1 MNNKADNSSLA
12 DTTMSLG
19 DHLEE
24 LRFRIIYSLIGFGIT
39 AAICMSFGK
48 YLIKF
53 IEVPYLKVMGNS
65 ARMQIISPAEGF
77 MSYMEIAMIA
87 ALIISSP
94 WIFYNLWKFVSV
106 GLYPHEKKYVY
117 IAVPLCSLLFV
128 AGSLLF
134 IFIIAPATLR
144 FLVYI
149 NEELLNASSNFTFT
163 NYISFMAN
171 MTLVFGLA
179 FQTPIAI
186 FVLVRTGI
194 VPADA
199 FKKYRIYVFLIV
211 VVISSAVI
219 PGSDPISLFAM
230 AIPVYLLFELG
241 LFLSWLSEQR
251 AKSRQSQD
259 A

>member
-1 MNNKADNSSLA
+1 MDNKEDKSNIP

-24 LRFRIIYSLIGFGIT
+24 LRFRIIYAVIGFGI
-39 AAICMSFGK
+39 AAAVCMIFGK
-48 YLIKF
+48 YLIAF
-53 IEVPYLKVMGNS
+53 IEVPYIKIMGDKAQLQS
-65 ARMQIISPAEGF
+65 IDPAEGF

-87 ALIISSP
+87 ALVISSP
-94 WIFYNLWKFVSV
+94 WIFYHLWKFVSV

-117 IAVPLCSLLFV
+117 VAVPMCSLLFA
-128 AGSLLF
+128 AGALLF
-134 IFIIAPATLR
+134 IFIIAPATLQFFVYFNTE
-144 FLVYI
+144 FLRV
-149 NEELLNASSNFTFT
+149 SSNFTFT

-171 MTLVFGLA
+171 MMLIFGLS

-186 FVLVRTGI
+186 FVLIRTGI
-194 VPADA
+194 VEADT

-241 LFLSWLSEQR
+241 LFLSWFSAR
-251 AKSRQSQD
+251 KAKENESQNV
-259 A
+259 

>member
-1 MNNKADNSSLA
+1 MNNKADKSTIP

-24 LRFRIIYSLIGFGIT
+24 LRFRIIYALVGFGIA
-39 AAICMSFGK
+39 AAICMIFGK
-48 YLIKF
+48 YLVAF
-53 IEVPYLKVMGNS
+53 IEVPYIRIMGDKAQLQS
-65 ARMQIISPAEGF
+65 IDPAEGF

-87 ALIISSP
+87 ALVISSP
-94 WIFYNLWKFVSV
+94 WIFYHLWKFVSV
-106 GLYPHEKKYVY
+106 GLYPHEKRYVY
-117 IAVPLCSLLFV
+117 IAVPLCSMLFV
-128 AGSLLF
+128 AGALLF
-134 IFIIAPATLR
+134 IFIIAPATLNFFVYFNTE
-144 FLVYI
+144 FLRV
-149 NEELLNASSNFTFT
+149 SSNFTFT

-171 MTLVFGLA
+171 MMLIFGLS

-186 FVLVRTGI
+186 FVLIRTGI
-194 VPADA
+194 VSPDT

-241 LFLSWLSEQR
+241 LFLSWLAERR
-251 AKSRQSQD
+251 AKSLEGRD
-259 A
+259 T

>member
-1 MNNKADNSSLA
+1 MNSKADKSTIP

-24 LRFRIIYSLIGFGIT
+24 LRFRIIYALVGFGIA
-39 AAICMSFGK
+39 AAICMIFGQ
-48 YLIKF
+48 YLITF
-53 IEVPYLKVMGNS
+53 IEVPYINAMGEN
-65 ARMQIISPAEGF
+65 ARLQSIDPAEGF
-77 MSYMEIAMIA
+77 ISYMEIAMVA
-87 ALIISSP
+87 AMVISSP
-94 WIFYNLWKFVSV
+94 WIFYHLWKFVSV
-106 GLYPHEKKYVY
+106 GLYPHEKRYVY

-134 IFIIAPATLR
+134 VFVIAPATLKFFVYFNEK
-144 FLVYI
+144 FLKV
-149 NEELLNASSNFTFT
+149 SSNFTFT

-171 MTLVFGLA
+171 MMLIFGLA

-186 FVLVRTGI
+186 FVLIRTGI
-194 VPADA
+194 VPAES

-241 LFLSWLSEQR
+241 LFLSWLAERR
-251 AKSRQSQD
+251 AKSLEERNT
-259 A
+259 

>member
-1 MNNKADNSSLA
+1 MNSKADKSTIP

-24 LRFRIIYSLIGFGIT
+24 LRFRIIYALAGFGIA
-39 AAICMSFGK
+39 AAICMFFGQ
-48 YLIKF
+48 YLITL
-53 IEVPYLKVMGNS
+53 IEVPYIKAMGEN
-65 ARMQIISPAEGF
+65 ARLQSIDPAEGF
-77 MSYMEIAMIA
+77 ISYMEIAMIA
-87 ALIISSP
+87 ALVISSP
-94 WIFYNLWKFVSV
+94 WVFYHLWKFVSV

-128 AGSLLF
+128 SGALLF
-134 IFIIAPATLR
+134 IFIIAPATLKFFVYFNTE
-144 FLVYI
+144 FLRV
-149 NEELLNASSNFTFT
+149 SSNFTFT

-171 MTLVFGLA
+171 MMLIFGIA

-186 FVLVRTGI
+186 FVLIRTGI
-194 VPADA
+194 VTAES

-211 VVISSAVI
+211 VVLSSAVI

-230 AIPVYLLFELG
+230 TIPVYLLFELG
-241 LFLSWLSEQR
+241 LFLSWLAERR
-251 AKSRQSQD
+251 AKSLEGRG

>member
-1 MNNKADNSSLA
+1 MNNKADKSTIP
-12 DTTMSLG
+12 DTTMSLW

-24 LRFRIIYSLIGFGIT
+24 LRFRIIYALVGFGI
-39 AAICMSFGK
+39 AAAVCMIFGK
-48 YLIKF
+48 YLVAF
-53 IEVPYLKVMGNS
+53 IEVPYIRIMGDKAQLQS
-65 ARMQIISPAEGF
+65 IDPAEGF

-87 ALIISSP
+87 ALVISSP
-94 WIFYNLWKFVSV
+94 WIFYHLWKFVSV
-106 GLYPHEKKYVY
+106 GLYPHEKRYVY
-117 IAVPLCSLLFV
+117 IAVPLCSSLFA
-128 AGSLLF
+128 AGALLF
-134 IFIIAPATLR
+134 IFIIAPATLQFFVYFNR
-144 FLVYI
+144 EFLRV
-149 NEELLNASSNFTFT
+149 SSNFTFT

-171 MTLVFGLA
+171 MMLIFGLS

-186 FVLVRTGI
+186 FVLIRTGI
-194 VPADA
+194 VSPDT

-241 LFLSWLSEQR
+241 LFLSWLAERR
-251 AKSRQSQD
+251 AKSLESKD

>member
-1 MNNKADNSSLA
+1 MNNKADNSTLPE
-12 DTTMSLG
+12 TTMSLG

-24 LRFRIIYSLIGFGIT
+24 LRFRIIYSLIGFGI
-39 AAICMSFGK
+39 AAGICMFFGK

-65 ARMQIISPAEGF
+65 TRMQIIAPAEGF

-87 ALIISSP
+87 ALVISSP
-94 WIFYNLWKFVSV
+94 WIFFHLWKFVSM

-117 IAVPLCSLLFV
+117 IAVPLCSGLFI

-149 NEELLNASSNFTFT
+149 NEELLNANSNFTFT

-171 MTLVFGLA
+171 MTLIFGLA

-186 FVLVRTGI
+186 FILVRTGI
-194 VPADA
+194 VPAES

-241 LFLSWLSEQR
+241 LFLSWLSEKH

-259 A
+259 I

>member
-1 MNNKADNSSLA
+1 MNNKTDKSTIP

-24 LRFRIIYSLIGFGIT
+24 LRFRIIYALVGFSI
-39 AAICMSFGK
+39 AAAVCMIFGK
-48 YLIKF
+48 YLVAF
-53 IEVPYLKVMGNS
+53 IEVPYIKIMGDKAQLQS
-65 ARMQIISPAEGF
+65 IDPAEGF

-87 ALIISSP
+87 ALVISSP
-94 WIFYNLWKFVSV
+94 WIFYHLWKFVSV

-117 IAVPLCSLLFV
+117 IAVPMCSLLFA
-128 AGSLLF
+128 AGALLF
-134 IFIIAPATLR
+134 IFIIAPATLQFFVYFNTE
-144 FLVYI
+144 FLQV
-149 NEELLNASSNFTFT
+149 SSNFTFT

-171 MTLVFGLA
+171 MMLIFGLS

-186 FVLVRTGI
+186 FILIRTGI
-194 VPADA
+194 VSAET

-219 PGSDPISLFAM
+219 PGSDPVSLFAM
-230 AIPVYLLFELG
+230 TIPVYLLFELG
-241 LFLSWLSEQR
+241 LFMSWLAER
-251 AKSRQSQD
+251 KAKSLESKD

>member
-1 MNNKADNSSLA
+1 MNNKADKSTIP

-24 LRFRIIYSLIGFGIT
+24 LRFRIIYALVGFGI
-39 AAICMSFGK
+39 AAAVCMIFGK
-48 YLIKF
+48 YLIAF
-53 IEVPYLKVMGNS
+53 IEVPYIKIMGDKAQLQS
-65 ARMQIISPAEGF
+65 IDPAEGF

-87 ALIISSP
+87 ALVISSP
-94 WIFYNLWKFVSV
+94 WIFYHLWKFVSV

-117 IAVPLCSLLFV
+117 IAVPMCSLLFA
-128 AGSLLF
+128 AGALLF
-134 IFIIAPATLR
+134 IFVIAPATLQFFVYFNTE
-144 FLVYI
+144 FLRV
-149 NEELLNASSNFTFT
+149 SSNFTFT

-171 MTLVFGLA
+171 MMLIFGLS

-186 FVLVRTGI
+186 FVLIRTGI
-194 VPADA
+194 VSADT

-230 AIPVYLLFELG
+230 TIPVYLLFELG
-241 LFLSWLSEQR
+241 LFLSWLAERR
-251 AKSRQSQD
+251 AKSLESKN

>member
-1 MNNKADNSSLA
+1 MNNKADNSTIP
-12 DTTMSLG
+12 DITMSLG

-24 LRFRIIYSLIGFGIT
+24 LRVRIIYAVVGFGIA
-39 AAICMSFGK
+39 AAICMIFGK
-48 YLIKF
+48 YLIAF
-53 IEVPYLKVMGNS
+53 IEVPYIKIMGDKAQLQS
-65 ARMQIISPAEGF
+65 IDPAEGF

-87 ALIISSP
+87 ALVISSP
-94 WIFYNLWKFVSV
+94 WIFYHLWKFVSV

-117 IAVPLCSLLFV
+117 IAVPMCSLLFA
-128 AGSLLF
+128 AGALLF
-134 IFIIAPATLR
+134 IFVIAPATLQFFVYFNTE
-144 FLVYI
+144 FLRV
-149 NEELLNASSNFTFT
+149 SSNFTFT

-171 MTLVFGLA
+171 MMLIFGLS

-186 FVLVRTGI
+186 FVLIRTGI
-194 VPADA
+194 VSADT

-241 LFLSWLSEQR
+241 LLLSWLSLR
-251 AKSRQSQD
+251 KAKSLESRD
-259 A
+259 T